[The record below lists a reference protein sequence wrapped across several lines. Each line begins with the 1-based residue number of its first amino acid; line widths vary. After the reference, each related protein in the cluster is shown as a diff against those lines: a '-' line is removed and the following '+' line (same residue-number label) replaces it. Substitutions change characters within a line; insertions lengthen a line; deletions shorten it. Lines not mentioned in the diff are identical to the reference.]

1 MVQKLR
7 NPIAQLLQNLQQLKW
22 NIEWLFGNSEY
33 PLQYPSN
40 PRQLRKI
47 GNPDFSPKWHL
58 LHTISFLYIATAQ
71 PSLRL

>member
-40 PRQLRKI
+40 PWQLRKI
-47 GNPDFSPKWHL
+47 GNPDF
-58 LHTISFLYIATAQ
+58 YI
-71 PSLRL
+71 PPLNSKL